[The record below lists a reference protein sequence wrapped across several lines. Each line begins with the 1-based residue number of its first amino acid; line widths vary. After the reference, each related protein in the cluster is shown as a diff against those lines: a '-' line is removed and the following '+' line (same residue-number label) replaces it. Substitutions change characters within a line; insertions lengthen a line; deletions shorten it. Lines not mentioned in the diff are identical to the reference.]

1 MDDATLVEGCPLD
14 EGTLSPDSF
23 LLSLSFP
30 AKVLAINC
38 LLPSSFSPLSRK
50 VVLWMKELFV
60 EGCPLDGG
68 TLLSDSFLLSL
79 SFSPLL
85 RKVVLWMKE
94 LSWKGGRLSS
104 AKVLVIDCL
113 LPSSFSPL
121 SRKVVLW
128 MKELLWKVVL

>member
-1 MDDATLVEGCPLD
+1 M
-14 EGTLSPDSF
+14 
-23 LLSLSFP
+23 
-30 AKVLAINC
+30 
-38 LLPSSFSPLSRK
+38 
-50 VVLWMKELFV
+50 
-60 EGCPLDGG
+60 
-68 TLLSDSFLLSL
+68 SDSFLLSL

-85 RKVVLWMKE
+85 RKVVLWVKE

-128 MKELLWKVVL
+128 LKELLWKVVL